1 MYFFGLLWYHFSL
14 GLRISTPML
23 HIAFSAAQLHGT
35 RIFYMM
41 WKKQEKLIRERD
53 DLEKAPGLPS
63 EGSVVSSEGGVDA
76 SSQGDR
82 HEDSERG
89 SS

>member
-1 MYFFGLLWYHFSL
+1 
-14 GLRISTPML
+14 ML

-41 WKKQEKLIRERD
+41 WRKQEKLIREGD

-63 EGSVVSSEGGVDA
+63 EGSVEVSSEGSVDV
-76 SSQGDR
+76 SSPGDR